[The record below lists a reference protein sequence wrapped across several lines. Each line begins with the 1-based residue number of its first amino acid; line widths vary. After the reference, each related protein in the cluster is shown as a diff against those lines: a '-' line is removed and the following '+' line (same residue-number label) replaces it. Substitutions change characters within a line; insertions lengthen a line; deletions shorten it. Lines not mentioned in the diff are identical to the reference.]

1 MNRHQGLEYVYLF
14 IAIIALGFTGW
25 YYATPPNIN
34 KISKEALSR
43 LPDAIA
49 YEVHATL
56 FNLKGLPANRFYTPK
71 LTHFPNTSSQFV
83 RPRIVL
89 YPDNGQPWFIQSD
102 SGQSQQN
109 ADIITLTDHVILH
122 QEASGNDKA
131 KTITTSEITYYTK
144 KDLAT
149 TPKMIF
155 FEQPG
160 LLIKSLGMTA
170 HLKTQQIHLSKQVW
184 SEYIQ
189 NEKQDTP

>member
-1 MNRHQGLEYVYLF
+1 MNRYQGLEYVYVF

-25 YYATPPNIN
+25 YYATPPTIS
-34 KISKEALSR
+34 KMSKEALSR

-49 YEVHATL
+49 YEVHATQ
-56 FNLKGLPANRFYTPK
+56 FNVKGFPANRFYTPQ
-71 LTHFPNTSSQFV
+71 LTHFPNTSSQFME
-83 RPRIVL
+83 PRIML
-89 YPDNGQPWFIQSD
+89 YPESGEPWFIQSD

-109 ADIITLTDHVILH
+109 AHIITLSDHVILH
-122 QEASGNDKA
+122 QNASENDKA

-144 KDLAT
+144 KDLVT
-149 TPKMIF
+149 TSKMIF

-184 SEYIQ
+184 SEYHQ
-189 NEKQDTP
+189 NAQ